1 MRSFLVFICGALL
14 ISGCEGYKTLSI
26 HNRTKNAIL
35 ITMRRKPDP
44 WTTAD
49 VKEPVAPS
57 TDTLRSGDTMRILS
71 YFTYTI
77 PRRLH
82 AVELPIDYLRIE
94 TNHDTLVATDAQAII
109 DLQRGNRISVQ

>member
-1 MRSFLVFICGALL
+1 
-14 ISGCEGYKTLSI
+14 
-26 HNRTKNAIL
+26 
-35 ITMRRKPDP
+35 
-44 WTTAD
+44 
-49 VKEPVAPS
+49 
-57 TDTLRSGDTMRILS
+57 MRILS